1 MTALDTIKENL
12 HALEKEHG
20 VISEKLLYEI
30 SELSDTVFEKIKHSL
45 YSEDTAELF
54 RRSRVATLSSA
65 LSTEGTPR
73 EYLFALKAREDDAY
87 SISLAAFSLFLSER
101 FRKEEP
107 ALLPWHEAHGGARIV
122 YVPASLADEVYFALA
137 KRRREATV
145 LYADSTRATV
155 EMLAAG
161 RADYA
166 MLPYMSAEGEL
177 LSGVSRLLSLHDF
190 SFAALVSLSRES
202 GKLVYAL
209 LSRTPSPFICT
220 ESMNLS
226 FRLTADS
233 FAHLGAMFSAFP
245 VMGYTQSDFFPERE
259 EYGRVCGRV
268 TLTGDGDACALWT
281 YLSLYAVGFSFLGRY
296 PNIDL

>member
-20 VISEKLLYEI
+20 VLSEKLLYEI
-30 SELSDTVFEKIKHSL
+30 SELSGTVFEKIKHSL

-54 RRSRVATLSSA
+54 RRSRVADLASA
-65 LSTEGTPR
+65 LAGEETPS
-73 EYLFALKAREDDAY
+73 EYLSTLKAREDDTY
-87 SISLAAFSLFLSER
+87 SLSLAAFSLFLSER
-101 FRKEEP
+101 FRKEKP
-107 ALLPWHEAHGGARIV
+107 SLLPWHEARGGARIV
-122 YVPASLADEVYFALA
+122 YVPASLADDVYFALA
-137 KRRREATV
+137 KLRREATV
-145 LYADSTRATV
+145 LYAESTRGAV
-155 EMLAAG
+155 EMLVAG

-177 LSGVSRLLSLHDF
+177 LSGVSRLLPLHDL
-190 SFAALVSLSRES
+190 SFAALVSLSREN

-209 LSRTPSPFICT
+209 LSRAPSPFVLDGC
-220 ESMNLS
+220 MNLS
-226 FRLTADS
+226 FRLTAES

-245 VMGYTQSDFFPERE
+245 VMGYTQLEFFPERE

-281 YLSLYAVGFSFLGRY
+281 YLSLYSVGFSFLGRY

>member
-20 VISEKLLYEI
+20 MLSEKLLYEI
-30 SELSDTVFEKIKHSL
+30 SELSDTVFEKIKHAL

-54 RRSRVATLSSA
+54 RRSRVAALASA
-65 LSTEGTPR
+65 LSTEETPR
-73 EYLFALKAREDDAY
+73 EYLSALKAREDATY
-87 SISLAAFSLFLSER
+87 SLGLAAFSLFLSER
-101 FRKEEP
+101 FRKDEP
-107 ALLPWHEAHGGARIV
+107 ELLPWREIDGRARIV
-122 YVPASLADEVYFALA
+122 YVPASLADDVYFALA
-137 KRRREATV
+137 KRRQDATV
-145 LYADSTRATV
+145 LYAENTRGAV
-155 EMLAAG
+155 EMLVSG

-166 MLPYMSAEGEL
+166 MLPYMSADGEL
-177 LSGVSRLLSLHDF
+177 LSGISRFLTLHDL

-209 LSRTPSPFICT
+209 LSRTPSPFVYD
-220 ESMNLS
+220 EGMHLS

-233 FAHLGAMFSAFP
+233 YAHLGAIFSALP
-245 VMGYTQSDFFPERE
+245 VMGYTQSEFFPERE

-268 TLTGDGDACALWT
+268 TLTGAGDACALWT

>member
-20 VISEKLLYEI
+20 VISEKFLYEI
-30 SELSDTVFEKIKHSL
+30 SELSGTVFDKIKHSL

-54 RRSRVATLSSA
+54 RRSRVATLASA
-65 LSTEGTPR
+65 LASEQTPK
-73 EYLFALKAREDDAY
+73 EYLSALKAREDDTY
-87 SISLAAFSLFLSER
+87 SLSLAAFSLFLSER
-101 FRKEEP
+101 FRKEKP
-107 ALLPWHEAHGGARIV
+107 TLLPWQEVKAGARIV

-161 RADYA
+161 QADYA
-166 MLPYMSAEGEL
+166 LIPYMSAEGEL
-177 LSGVSRLLSLHDF
+177 LSGVSRLLTLHDL
-190 SFAALVSLSRES
+190 SFAALVSLSREN

-209 LSRTPSPFICT
+209 LSRVPSPFVCD

-245 VMGYTQSDFFPERE
+245 VMGYTQSEFFPERE

-268 TLTGDGDACALWT
+268 TLTGEGDACALWT

-296 PNIDL
+296 LSIDL